1 MQSTCLGPSLGWR
14 LLATCG
20 CIPSWLMRQLHH
32 GSATWNV
39 LMDWSVPSRLNSVL
53 LWGLSQHSSRVT
65 VHNTVQGWLCII
77 FACLCA
83 VKISLRVGCASAA
96 VQSFGRRPWAVAL
109 PIVLLWHVASRLGS
123 AVQIRQMCKGPLQFP
138 GTNHACWS
146 VVLMQAL
153 LWLPSSIDLHFGSA
167 NGSSWSDLFCELWDD
182 NILPSLKVT
191 VTVL

>member
-1 MQSTCLGPSLGWR
+1 MFLWTDLCQAGSTLFC
-14 LLATCG
+14 CG
-20 CIPSWLMRQLHH
+20 ACP
-32 GSATWNV
+32 
-39 LMDWSVPSRLNSVL
+39 
-53 LWGLSQHSSRVT
+53 
-65 VHNTVQGWLCII
+65 NTVQGWLCII

-109 PIVLLWHVASRLGS
+109 PIVLLRHVASRLGS

-167 NGSSWSDLFCELWDD
+167 NGSAWSDLFCEATTLRPLWR
-182 NILPSLKVT
+182 SLWQSSKQT
-191 VTVL
+191 VPKIPFADPLCRLCASWSQHVQRKAMTRLGEHSFCVAQFQ